1 MAFQRAGRAGIDPE
15 VQAWLREAA
24 AQVREKWYGPE
35 GCPEWGTK
43 FREIEASGMSI
54 GLELARLVMEQSV
67 SVQSERVPESA
78 LQVEGDEVQRAGQE
92 VTPLETEAGPIE
104 WSEPR
109 TMLKTGRKA
118 FFPPTPSARTE
129 SR

>member
-1 MAFQRAGRAGIDPE
+1 MAFQRVGRAGIEPE
-15 VQAWLREAA
+15 VQAWLRVAA
-24 AQVREKWYGPE
+24 AQVRENLYGPE

-54 GLELARLVMEQSV
+54 GWELARLVMEQSV

-78 LQVEGDEVQRAGQE
+78 LQVEGDEVRPAGRE

-109 TMLKTGRKA
+109 TMLKQGRKA
-118 FFPPTPSARTE
+118 FFPPTPSVGTE
-129 SR
+129 GG